1 MKRREFSELAAE
13 ELRHKETELR
23 DEIFRLKMKRAASAL
38 DNKMLIRNRRRDLAR
53 VITLLRQTAQKTEGK
68 AQ

>member
-1 MKRREFSELAAE
+1 MKTKDLRDLQAE
-13 ELRHKETELR
+13 ELRQKERELR

-53 VITLLRQTAQKTEGK
+53 VVTFLHAKTEGK
-68 AQ
+68 AN

>member
-1 MKRREFSELAAE
+1 MKQRELKELAAE

-53 VITLLRQTAQKTEGK
+53 VVTLLRQKALNAEGK
-68 AQ
+68 AN

>member
-1 MKRREFSELAAE
+1 MKRREVKELAAE

-38 DNKMLIRNRRRDLAR
+38 DNKMQIRNRRRDLAR
-53 VITLLRQTAQKTEGK
+53 VITMLRRKTQTAEGK
-68 AQ
+68 GA

>member
-1 MKRREFSELAAE
+1 MKRRELRELAAP
-13 ELRHKETELR
+13 ELIQKEKELR

-38 DNKMLIRNRRRDLAR
+38 DNKMLIRNRRKDLAR
-53 VITLLRQTAQKTEGK
+53 VITYLTRKSEGK

>member
-1 MKRREFSELAAE
+1 MKRREWKEMAAE
-13 ELRHKETELR
+13 ELRQKERELR

-53 VITLLRQTAQKTEGK
+53 VITLLRGKSRAAEGK
-68 AQ
+68 AN

>member
-1 MKRREFSELAAE
+1 MKTK
-13 ELRHKETELR
+13 ELRDLGVDEMRQKEAELR

-53 VITLLRQTAQKTEGK
+53 VRTILREK
-68 AQ
+68 AKGEAR

>member
-1 MKRREFSELAAE
+1 MKKREFKELAE

-38 DNKMLIRNRRRDLAR
+38 DNKMAIRNRRRDLAR
-53 VITLLRQTAQKTEGK
+53 VVTLLRSNMRKAEGK
-68 AQ
+68 AH

>member
-1 MKRREFSELAAE
+1 MKRKEIQELAEE

-38 DNKMLIRNRRRDLAR
+38 DNKMQIHNRRKDLAR
-53 VITLLRQTAQKTEGK
+53 VMTLLRQKAEGK
-68 AQ
+68 AN